1 MVMRIILLNL
11 LGLLLM
17 IPSTWAVNINNN
29 TAHIEGSTKAT
40 LTLNGFQK
48 GESGG
53 EPSECDGQYHSDDD
67 SIVALSTDWYNHGE
81 MCFKCIQIT
90 RADGG
95 QGTTKATVVDECD
108 SKNGGCADDIVDGSK
123 AVWKNLGFQE
133 SDPKYGEIKVT
144 WDRC

>member
-1 MVMRIILLNL
+1 DN
-11 LGLLLM
+11 
-17 IPSTWAVNINNN
+17 
-29 TAHIEGSTKAT
+29 K
-40 LTLNGFQK
+40 F
-48 GESGG
+48 
-53 EPSECDGQYHSDDD
+53 HSDKEL
-67 SIVALSTDWYNHGE
+67 IVALSTGW
-81 MCFKCIQIT
+81 FKKKKICSKFIKIKWNGRIT

-108 SKNGGCADDIVDGSK
+108 SKNRGCADDIVDGSK